1 MSLLTLTLATIAT
14 CNALSLDIVSTS
26 TTKNLNVP
34 KGTIFKVTPLFRQE
48 DPHKLF
54 CKKVVAASTRPEDVY
69 CINLHSGKIWNRH

>member
-34 KGTIFKVTPLFRQE
+34 KGTIYKITPYFRLEKQG
-48 DPHKLF
+48 LV
-54 CKKVVAASTRPEDVY
+54 CKKVVVASTRPEDVY
-69 CINLHSGKIWNRH
+69 CINLHSGIIWYKR